1 MSDASVASADAA
13 AASAVPASAAL
24 SQSTTVAVTV
34 LVGLLSLSIFALRSY
49 LRKTALKKLPGAL
62 APTGTLFFSVGALNM
77 VGGSMSPL
85 LRAGL
90 SATAAPSEQ
99 GLCLTGIAAIETVT
113 GIWAP
118 LVFGYVYAH
127 TEPAHPGAVF
137 WVFVGVAALMVAI
150 ATTLKGGTSRQRG

>member
-90 SATAAPSEQ
+90 SESAGPEEQ
-99 GLCLTGIAAIETVT
+99 GLCLTGIAAIETTTVV
-113 GIWAP
+113 WAP
-118 LVFGYVYAH
+118 LLFGYLWSL
-127 TEPAHPGAVF
+127 TEPANPTVAFVVFAGIAV
-137 WVFVGVAALMVAI
+137 VMLAMALHTA
-150 ATTLKGGTSRQRG
+150 LCWPRPRS